1 MNARTDLPVPIPVT
15 DDDVDE
21 ADEQFFIAQL
31 VAVDVTRH
39 RNFTIERDNTNCIIV
54 DNDREL

>member
-1 MNARTDLPVPIPVT
+1 MT
-15 DDDVDE
+15 DDEVDE

-31 VAVDVTRH
+31 VVVDTISRRH
-39 RNFTIERDNTNCIIV
+39 LAIARNSTNCIIV

>member
-1 MNARTDLPVPIPVT
+1 MNARTDLLVPISVT
-15 DDDVDE
+15 DDNIDE

-31 VAVDVTRH
+31 VAVDDISH
-39 RNFTIERDNTNCIIV
+39 RNFAIERDNTNCIII